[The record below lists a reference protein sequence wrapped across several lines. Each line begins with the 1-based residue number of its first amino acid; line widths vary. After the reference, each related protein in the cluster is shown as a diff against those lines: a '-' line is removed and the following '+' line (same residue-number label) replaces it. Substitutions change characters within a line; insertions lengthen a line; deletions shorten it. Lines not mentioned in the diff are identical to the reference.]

1 MSAALLPRMPNTT
14 SPSPSFEAIDLDALI
29 NVQGGCGGK
38 QQKQCCTCAP
48 QAIAIAA
55 AAPAPA
61 PAPLAPAPAPAPMSD
76 SISTSV
82 SVSYQ

>member
-1 MSAALLPRMPNTT
+1 MPNTT
-14 SPSPSFEAIDLDALI
+14 SPATSPSFESIDLADLSS
-29 NVQGGCGGK
+29 VQGGCGGK
-38 QQKQCCTCAP
+38 KKQCCSCAP

-55 AAPAPA
+55 
-61 PAPLAPAPAPAPMSD
+61 PAPAPMAPPPPRE

>member
-1 MSAALLPRMPNTT
+1 MPNTT
-14 SPSPSFEAIDLDALI
+14 RPSPALESIDVAALV
-29 NVQGGCGGK
+29 NVQGGCGK
-38 QQKQCCTCAP
+38 KKCRNCAP

-55 AAPAPA
+55 AQPPAPIAA
-61 PAPLAPAPAPAPMSD
+61 PPAPAPMD